1 LRRVLRYFLLA
12 ILIVLMLA
20 GGGAWWIVHRAL
32 PQVDGTATLAGLQR
46 EVTVDRDTWG
56 IPYIQAGSL
65 DDLLEAQGYVVAQ
78 DRLWQMDVLRRVA
91 AGELSEIFGRRTLA
105 LDRQYRTLGLRAA
118 AQWDLAHADAKDK
131 RILEAYARGV
141 NRFIEEHNSQLP
153 WEFVALRYKPRPW
166 TPADSL
172 LVAGYMYDALTRSW
186 ESELDRARVTEIVGA
201 ERAKDLYTVDT
212 PRDHFIVGEAAP
224 PAKKPAQQPA
234 KRNGTGSAA
243 PAQPTGTT
251 QSRDENNLRESDL
264 DIEALVAQ
272 FGGAIREEFGSNNWV
287 VDGTHTASG
296 KPLLAN
302 DTHLQL
308 AMPCIWYLLHLKA
321 PGWNVEGFTL
331 PGAPLVIIGHNERI
345 AWGFTNNGADVQDL
359 YIETFNPQ
367 NPHQY
372 RVNGNWKDAEV
383 RQEVIHVRGE
393 ADVALDVVITRHG
406 PIVRSEG
413 GKSYAL
419 RWTAIEP
426 WGLIGSSYYRLGA
439 AQNWQEFREVM
450 RGISG
455 PTQSAVYADVDGHI
469 GYIVAA
475 RIPVR
480 QIGNGAVPVPGD
492 TDEYEW
498 IGYIPFDE
506 LPQVLDPPSGII
518 ATANAKIAG
527 PGYKYFLTER
537 WAGPSRVERIY
548 ELLNANNKLRPEDFL
563 KIQTD
568 IVSLPAQ
575 FLAKQLLTASQS
587 ANASDERARELIGR
601 LKNWDGRATVDSVE
615 TAFVEYTRR
624 ELQRN
629 LVKSAL
635 GNNPGSYR
643 WWRDFVFL
651 EKVLTERPAG
661 WLPPEF
667 HSYDELLMASADTA
681 VKRLETETQSKE
693 LTAWRWGHLDQLQ
706 MLHPLGQ
713 WRWLRGW
720 LGIGPIDQPGT
731 SATVKQTG
739 VSFGPSMRMVADL
752 SDWDHSLMN
761 LTTGESGQLGSE
773 NYKDQFPIWFEGR
786 GLAAPFSDVAKEKN
800 HAHRMRLMPV
810 ADDASVSSF
819 R

>member
-1 LRRVLRYFLLA
+1 LRGVVRYLLIL
-12 ILIVLMLA
+12 ILIVLQLS

-32 PQVDGTATLAGLQR
+32 PQVDGTVTLGGLR
-46 EVTVDRDTWG
+46 HEVIVDRDAWG
-56 IPYIQAGSL
+56 IPFIQAGSL
-65 DDLLEAQGYVVAQ
+65 EDLLEAQGYVVAQ

-91 AGELSEIFGRRTLA
+91 AGELSEIFGRRTLS
-105 LDRQYRTLGLRAA
+105 LDRQYRTLGLRVAA
-118 AQWDLAHADAKDK
+118 EWDLGHADAKSK
-131 RILEAYARGV
+131 GILEAYARGV
-141 NRFIEEHNSQLP
+141 NRYIEDHNSRLP

-166 TPADSL
+166 TQVDSL

-186 ESELDRARVTEIVGA
+186 ESEQDRARVTEIVGA
-201 ERAKDLYTVDT
+201 ERAKDLYAVDS
-212 PRDHFIVGEAAP
+212 PRDHFIVGEGAA
-224 PAKKPAQQPA
+224 PAKKPAKKPA
-234 KRNGTGSAA
+234 KENDPGSAA
-243 PAQPTGTT
+243 PAQPA
-251 QSRDENNLRESDL
+251 ELVPNLDESDLQEPGL

-287 VDGTHTASG
+287 VDGTHTVSG

-359 YIETFNPQ
+359 YIETLNPQ

-372 RVNGNWKDAEV
+372 RVNGEWKDVEV
-383 RQEVIHVRGE
+383 RHETIHVRGE
-393 ADVALDVVITRHG
+393 PDLALEVVITRHG

-419 RWTAIEP
+419 RWTATEP
-426 WGLIGSSYYRLGA
+426 WGLIGSSYYRLGG

-455 PTQSAVYADVDGHI
+455 PAQNAVYADVDGHI

-480 QIGNGAVPVPGD
+480 EFGNGEVPVAGD
-492 TDEYEW
+492 NDEHEW

-506 LPQVLDPPSGII
+506 LPQVLDPPGGII

-537 WAGPSRVERIY
+537 LVGPYRTERIY
-548 ELLNANNKLRPEDFL
+548 VLLSQNKKFRPEDFL

-568 IVSLPAQ
+568 IVSLPDQ
-575 FLAKQLLTASQS
+575 FLGKQLLAASQS
-587 ANASDERARELIGR
+587 ANASDGRARELIGR
-601 LKNWDGRATVDSVE
+601 LKNWDGRATVDSIE
-615 TAFVEYTRR
+615 AAFVEYTGREVMRR
-624 ELQRN
+624 VLIT
-629 LVKSAL
+629 AL
-635 GNNPGSYR
+635 GNDPGSYR
-643 WWRDFVFL
+643 WWRDHVFL
-651 EKVLTERPAG
+651 EKILTERPAG

-667 HSYDELLMASADTA
+667 HSYDKLLMASADAA
-681 VKRLETETQSKE
+681 VKRLEAETHSAE
-693 LTAWRWGHLDQLQ
+693 ISAWRWGHLDQLQ

-720 LGIGPIDQPGT
+720 LGIGPMDQPG
-731 SATVKQTG
+731 SSESVKQTRP
-739 VSFGPSMRMVADL
+739 SFGPSMRMVADL
-752 SDWDHSLMN
+752 SDWDRSLMN

-773 NYKDQFPIWFEGR
+773 HYKDQFPIWFEGL
-786 GLAAPFSDVAKEKN
+786 GLAAPFSDAAEEKTRV
-800 HAHRMRLMPV
+800 HRMRLLPA
-810 ADDASVSSF
+810 ADGAAP